1 MKARQLVVGLLV
13 AVIAVAAVAAVL
25 LLQQPAQQPT
35 TPQPTQPAPQPQT
48 PPVREIKV
56 GMLCDLTGGTSDVG
70 KPYCLGALDA
80 REWFEK
86 FNPLPQGYKVDLA
99 WVDYSYKIPEAQA
112 AYSRFKALGVVAIIG
127 WGTGDTL
134 ALAPTV
140 HSDKIPYISASYSG
154 ELLKNTTMYNF
165 FPQTDY
171 SSQGR
176 AFVRFAVDLWNQ
188 MHGGRAPRPPKLGLA
203 YPNVPYG
210 TTPLPAIRDM
220 ANQLGAELCPDQ
232 IVELAAVDATS
243 QMLKFKE
250 CGADFVW
257 AGGTAASTLVIM
269 RDAKKVGLNA
279 PIFVNVWGGNEA
291 YFRANPEASAGNYY
305 LSSISVYTPDIE
317 RGDSPG
323 AKIIRE
329 WAREKGRGPS
339 DLTAAYVRGWANVNV
354 LYKALRMVIEKGEP
368 VTGENI
374 WKALT
379 SIRNWDFSPL
389 TGITAES
396 ITWTPEDRRPMM
408 SVFVYRINERGEFEL
423 ARKVTLDRK
432 AEWLGW

>member
-1 MKARQLVVGLLV
+1 MKGKGLLLGAIV
-13 AVIAVAAVAAVL
+13 VVVAAVAVALV
-25 LLQQPAQQPT
+25 LLQQQAAST
-35 TPQPTQPAPQPQT
+35 GPAPQAK
-48 PPVREIKV
+48 VIKV
-56 GMLCDLTGGTSDVG
+56 GMLCDLTGATSDVG

-80 REWFEK
+80 VEWFEK
-86 FNPLPQGYKVDLA
+86 NYPLPQGYKVDLA

-112 AYSRFKALGVVAIIG
+112 AYSRFKAIGVVALIG

-140 HSDKIPYISASYSG
+140 HNDKIPYISASYSG
-154 ELLKNTTMYNF
+154 ELMKKETMYNF

-171 SSQGR
+171 STQGR
-176 AFVRFAVDLWNQ
+176 AFVKFAVDLWNQ

-210 TTPLPAIRDM
+210 TTPIPAIKDM
-220 ANQLGAELCPDQ
+220 AKILGAELCPDQ

-269 RDAKKVGLNA
+269 RDAKKVGLTA

-291 YFRANPEASAGNYY
+291 YFKANPEASSGNYY

-317 RGDSPG
+317 RGDTPG
-323 AKIIRE
+323 ARIIRE
-329 WAREKGRGPS
+329 WAKQKGRGPA

-354 LYKALRMVIEKGEP
+354 LYKALRTVIERGEQ
-368 VTGENI
+368 VTGENV

-389 TGITAES
+389 SGILAET
-396 ITWTPEDRRPMM
+396 ITYTPEDRRPMM
-408 SVFVYRINERGEFEL
+408 SVFVYKINAKGEFEL
-423 ARKVTLDRK
+423 AGKVTLERK